1 MSLLDLLFPP
11 KCPACKMRKAKEQV
25 LCRSCLSE
33 YEKEKNR
40 LCPSCQNKRSRCHC
54 RPRQATSAVFAYL
67 SVFRY
72 RENTPGGRLIL
83 KIKDQKQEQIT
94 GFLAKDL
101 CKTLQNGCIL
111 KSDALITY
119 VPRAQRS
126 VLESGTDQARA
137 LALALGKQCTL
148 PVIDCLVHDKDE
160 GEQKH
165 LSAKERHAHAQSVY
179 HLREDCGNL
188 GGKQVILVDDI
199 VTSGATLSACAELL
213 RKGGAGQ
220 IICLCAGRR

>member
-1 MSLLDLLFPP
+1 MSLLELLFPP
-11 KCPACKMRKAKEQV
+11 KCPACKMRKDKEQV

-40 LCPSCQNKRSRCHC
+40 LCPSCKNKRSRCHC
-54 RPRQATSAVFAYL
+54 RPGQASSTVFAYL
-67 SVFRY
+67 SVFLY
-72 RENTPGGRLIL
+72 RENAPGGRLIL
-83 KIKDQKQEQIT
+83 KIKDQKQAQIT
-94 GFLAKDL
+94 EFLAKDL

-111 KSDALITY
+111 QSNALITY
-119 VPRAQRS
+119 VPRAQKS
-126 VLESGTDQARA
+126 VLERGTDQAQQ

-148 PVIDCLVHDKDE
+148 PVVNCLVRNKDE
-160 GEQKH
+160 HEQKS
-165 LSAKERHAHAQSVY
+165 LSFKERQVHAQSVY
-179 HLREDCGNL
+179 CLRKDCGDL